1 MRRCESRSRRTI
13 QTHEVSL
20 EERIMPESIAGAL
33 AGTESL
39 LHQLLDP
46 CVEAGVLSQDEWQQ
60 VMEKLHDLMVLID
73 DRSVGGEDFWTRFR
87 DMFDFAHADP
97 SVVPM
102 SAANLCP
109 EPSALI
115 EAARKAIAAGLGIKA
130 PKNLA
135 LVRNA
140 SEGNNAVNCGFRN
153 WQASDNVVLW
163 DKNHPTNLDAWKL
176 RRENG
181 RFTVREVSFET
192 DDTDDQI

>member
-115 EAARKAIAAGLGIKA
+115 EAANLLRLFYNRNVAMQTRMPGGIRVQQLEAARKAIAAGLGIKD

-153 WQASDNVVLW
+153 WQA
-163 DKNHPTNLDAWKL
+163 
-176 RRENG
+176 
-181 RFTVREVSFET
+181 
-192 DDTDDQI
+192 